1 MPPPLPRI
9 ETVKLRTGASMPL
22 VGLGTAHLYR
32 DAGRAAIADALDAG
46 YRHVDC
52 AKVYGNESLVG
63 DELARAIAGEPSG
76 ADAPGAAPRASARGA
91 RAPIPRS
98 ELFGVSKRWTD
109 DHAPGDVAAACRRSL
124 RNLRLEY
131 LDLYLIHWPLDW
143 RKGTVLCPGRT
154 PLIETWRAMEK
165 LVDEGLA
172 RAIGVS
178 NFDEAQLRDLARDAR
193 IQPAVNQVE
202 LHPFCQQPELVTA
215 CEAMGVAV
223 TAWSPLGK
231 GARALMENPVLE
243 RLAAGDGAPASSSS
257 SSSSGGTA
265 RRGPAD
271 VALRWNTQRGV
282 AVIPKSTSGAHLR
295 ANLRAGDGS
304 WALSREGMA
313 AVAGLDAGKRRVP
326 DLLGVWPATANP
338 AAIAAGWVV
347 RNIARAVFAVVP
359 NRVDLMAPQ

>member
-1 MPPPLPRI
+1 M
-9 ETVKLRTGASMPL
+9 
-22 VGLGTAHLYR
+22 
-32 DAGRAAIADALDAG
+32 
-46 YRHVDC
+46 
-52 AKVYGNESLVG
+52 
-63 DELARAIAGEPSG
+63 
-76 ADAPGAAPRASARGA
+76 PGAAPRASARGA

-98 ELFGVSKRWTD
+98 ELFVVSKLWND

-154 PLIETWRAMEK
+154 PLIETWGAMEK

-243 RLAAGDGAPASSSS
+243 RRGGDGAPPPRRRRR
-257 SSSSGGTA
+257 SGAPRDEGPRTSRFVEHAEGGRGHPQEHERRAPSREPA
-265 RRGPAD
+265 RRGRVVGAES
-271 VALRWNTQRGV
+271 RWGGRG
-282 AVIPKSTSGAHLR
+282 R
-295 ANLRAGDGS
+295 
-304 WALSREGMA
+304 
-313 AVAGLDAGKRRVP
+313 GLDAGKRRVP